1 MNLFYS
7 ILYIL
12 LTKTI
17 GVNMEFIKNTLI
29 GVGAFAVL
37 FAIIFSAEY
46 LLRDFAG
53 LTSEQI
59 GNVLMIA
66 ALLIIT
72 PMFGG
77 LTRSVFKLDKS

>member
-1 MNLFYS
+1 
-7 ILYIL
+7 
-12 LTKTI
+12 
-17 GVNMEFIKNTLI
+17 MEFLKNTLI

-37 FAIIFSAEY
+37 FAIIFSVEY

-53 LTSEQI
+53 LNGEQI
-59 GNVLMIA
+59 GDILMVA
-66 ALLIIT
+66 VLLIIA